1 MAGSL
6 ILIQETTVSSATATV
21 TLTGIDSTFD
31 VYVVTVFGAKCDTDA
46 QGIRAR
52 VTTSGTPDTD
62 SEYDL
67 SAKELKANTTF
78 GNSSATNQDNWFLQT
93 IGTPSNEQYNGTHYL
108 FNFNN
113 SSEFSFITMEQTV
126 LNSANNL
133 SGRQGG
139 GVHTVA
145 ESNDGISFHMASG
158 NIDEGVFKMYGL
170 IK

>member
-6 ILIQETTVSSATATV
+6 VLIQETTVSSATATV
-21 TLTGIDSTFD
+21 TLTGIDSTYD
-31 VYVVTVFGAKCDTDA
+31 VYVVNVLGAKCDTDA

-67 SAKELKANTTF
+67 GAKELKANTSF
-78 GNSSATNQDNWFLQT
+78 SNSSATNQDNWFLQT

-113 SSEFSFITMEQTV
+113 SSEFSFLTMEQTV
-126 LNSANNL
+126 LNSSNNL

-145 ESNDGISFHMASG
+145 EANDGISYHMASG
-158 NIDEGVFKMYGL
+158 NIDSGTFTLYKVV
-170 IK
+170 